1 MLGEGGKIEVEKEKW
16 NGIEKER
23 VAEKKGVCKVM
34 GGYGKTK
41 RGKWEKVERKH
52 LRVSQK
58 RIKKGEQKSDRMKEW
73 RIPKP
78 RENSQKEMWT

>member
-1 MLGEGGKIEVEKEKW
+1 M

-23 VAEKKGVCKVM
+23 VAEKRGYAKLWADM
-34 GGYGKTK
+34 GRETEE
-41 RGKWEKVERKH
+41 KWETVERKH

-73 RIPKP
+73 RVPKP
-78 RENSQKEMWT
+78 RENSQKEMRT